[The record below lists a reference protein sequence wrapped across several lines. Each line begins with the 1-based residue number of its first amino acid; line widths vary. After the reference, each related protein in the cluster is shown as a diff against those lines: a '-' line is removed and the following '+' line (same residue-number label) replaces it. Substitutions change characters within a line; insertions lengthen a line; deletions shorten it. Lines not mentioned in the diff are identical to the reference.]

1 MRLTILLALFL
12 LIIGCS
18 NSLDEKRIKA
28 NASFA
33 IGNKLMCTLVQS
45 SDKKDIDKKLT
56 FIGLN
61 SAQPE
66 VLFEGG
72 MSYPLKK
79 IFENERTLSLALA
92 TTVLGTA
99 KTGGIDSFVIDKKT
113 GKLSRVSAG
122 LIDVPSSGVYSIAS
136 LGICK

>member
-1 MRLTILLALFL
+1 MRLTILLALLFL
-12 LIIGCS
+12 MSCS
-18 NSLDEKRIKA
+18 YSLDEKRIKA

-33 IGNKLMCTLVQS
+33 IGDKLMCTLVQS
-45 SDKKDIDKKLT
+45 SDKKDIDKNLT

-79 IFENERTLSLALA
+79 IFENERTLSLVLA

-99 KTGGIDSFVIDKKT
+99 KTGGIVSFVIDKKT
-113 GKLSRVSAG
+113 GKFSRVSAG
-122 LIDVPSSGVYSIAS
+122 LIDLPGSGVYSIAS
-136 LGICK
+136 LGVCK